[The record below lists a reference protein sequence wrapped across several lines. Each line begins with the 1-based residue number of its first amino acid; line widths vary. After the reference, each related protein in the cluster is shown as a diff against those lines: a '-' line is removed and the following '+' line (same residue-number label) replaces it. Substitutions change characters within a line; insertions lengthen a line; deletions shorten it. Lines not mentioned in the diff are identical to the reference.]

1 MRFLLVEAGQTAV
14 RGDDQLQRA
23 YRRLAAKSRAW
34 PGDGGAAAGCQVVL
48 DASQSMDVCGA
59 GTSCG

>member
-23 YRRLAAKSRAW
+23 YRRLAANSAGPW
-34 PGDGGAAAGCQVVL
+34 PR
-48 DASQSMDVCGA
+48 
-59 GTSCG
+59 